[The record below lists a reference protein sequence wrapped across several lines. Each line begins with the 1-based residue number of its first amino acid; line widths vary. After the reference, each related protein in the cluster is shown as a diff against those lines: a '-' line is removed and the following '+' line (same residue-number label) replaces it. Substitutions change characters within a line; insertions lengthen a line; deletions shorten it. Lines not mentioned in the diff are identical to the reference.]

1 MKFHIFEDQLTSH
14 QEIEEEIQSFKNDLQ
29 QCRAA
34 KSNPE
39 AEKWFEEMRNIF
51 NSMAHEISN
60 LKNTNSHREEYIKCF
75 DKGEG
80 LAYKGKT
87 FFETKNKH
95 RTLNAF
101 LTRADRATWFSKAF
115 GLELD
120 SLKITEADH
129 QLCST
134 ANLCST
140 HNFSISSDEGLTL
153 ETSD

>member
-1 MKFHIFEDQLTSH
+1 MI
-14 QEIEEEIQSFKNDLQ
+14 
-29 QCRAA
+29 C
-34 KSNPE
+34 SNGEQPNQTL
-39 AEKWFEEMRNIF
+39 KQKKRFEEMRNIF
-51 NSMAHEISN
+51 NSMANEISN
-60 LKNTNSHREEYIKCF
+60 LKNTNSHREEYIKCL

-120 SLKITEADH
+120 SLKITEAENGKP
-129 QLCST
+129 T
-134 ANLCST
+134 K
-140 HNFSISSDEGLTL
+140 FI
-153 ETSD
+153 